1 MTRGQVSRK
10 RLLVGVGINER
21 IRSKRHHRGRPSR
34 HRAWHRADPAAVP
47 TIQVGAVVS
56 NTTELIVKLDAGSYD
71 VVVLDYVM
79 PGQQYGDGLT
89 LLAYLA
95 RRYPQLRIVT
105 MTMLDSPPVFRAMQ
119 KIGVQCVVSKSD
131 AMSHLVAAVHAAVTQ
146 GSTCL
151 RPSWSCCAGPDPA
164 PRRTCPNA
172 SPRSSACSAR
182 AIRSPKS
189 PKSSTAA
196 RRPSA
201 RRSWPPCASWASPA
215 MPT

>member
-1 MTRGQVSRK
+1 MNEFVS
-10 RLLVGVGINER
+10 VIIADDHPVTGHGI
-21 IRSKRHHRGRPSR
+21 
-34 HRAWHRADPAAVP
+34 AQTLAAVP

-146 GSTCL
+146 GQYLSPTVVELL
-151 RPSWSCCAGPDPA
+151 RRPDPA

>member
-1 MTRGQVSRK
+1 M
-10 RLLVGVGINER
+10 
-21 IRSKRHHRGRPSR
+21 
-34 HRAWHRADPAAVP
+34 P

-146 GSTCL
+146 GQYLSPTVVELL
-151 RPSWSCCAGPDPA
+151 RRRIRRRVEPVQTRVRDRPPV
-164 PRRTCPNA
+164 PRGL
-172 SPRSSACSAR
+172 
-182 AIRSPKS
+182 
-189 PKSSTAA
+189 
-196 RRPSA
+196 
-201 RRSWPPCASWASPA
+201 
-215 MPT
+215 

>member
-1 MTRGQVSRK
+1 M
-10 RLLVGVGINER
+10 
-21 IRSKRHHRGRPSR
+21 
-34 HRAWHRADPAAVP
+34 
-47 TIQVGAVVS
+47 
-56 NTTELIVKLDAGSYD
+56 KLDAGSYD

-146 GSTCL
+146 GQYLSPTVVELL
-151 RPSWSCCAGPDPA
+151 RARIRRRVEPVQTRVRDRPPV
-164 PRRTCPNA
+164 PRGL
-172 SPRSSACSAR
+172 
-182 AIRSPKS
+182 
-189 PKSSTAA
+189 
-196 RRPSA
+196 
-201 RRSWPPCASWASPA
+201 
-215 MPT
+215 